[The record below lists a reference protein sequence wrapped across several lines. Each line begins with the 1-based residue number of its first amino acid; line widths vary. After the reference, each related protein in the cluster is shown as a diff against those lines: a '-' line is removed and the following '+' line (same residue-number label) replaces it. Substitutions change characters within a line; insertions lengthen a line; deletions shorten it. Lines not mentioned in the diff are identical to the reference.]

1 MQCLRS
7 RSWCAYLTTEI
18 SANWRLPP
26 LRRSWPRHSLPAE
39 CWRSKRRA
47 QPGSVWMHRSKRVK
61 STLRAALKSWRRS
74 MRTVWKR
81 MLRVHRRFCCRGGAE
96 SGVRSLFR
104 CVDRCPEAGRTL
116 LRGGG
121 VERCR
126 YSGLLRAGFAIP
138 NVERRKR
145 FLCWT
150 VQCEFCRYE
159 RRFYSRCS
167 E

>member
-1 MQCLRS
+1 MQP
-7 RSWCAYLTTEI
+7 LTPYERQAVAKTFKK
-18 SANWRLPP
+18 AK
-26 LRRSWPRHSLPAE
+26 AVF
-39 CWRSKRRA
+39 KR
-47 QPGSVWMHRSKRVK
+47 G
-61 STLRAALKSWRRS
+61 
-74 MRTVWKR
+74 
-81 MLRVHRRFCCRGGAE
+81 
-96 SGVRSLFR
+96 
-104 CVDRCPEAGRTL
+104 RCPEAGRTL